1 MSNRRSVWL
10 LAGVGG
16 LAALL
21 TACGGGT
28 GAGGAGGAAT
38 TAAGGGASAGA
49 SAGASSGSGAA
60 AGVKEIKVIIA
71 EYSKDH
77 TAEFW
82 NAFAKTYEAKSGV
95 KLNLQIISWNDIDQ
109 QTSTMIQGGNPPDVL
124 NLNAYASYAK
134 DGLLYNSDEVLPAAT
149 KSELID
155 AFVKSGTYNGKM
167 YGFPDLSSARA
178 LFYNKDLF
186 AKAGIAN
193 PPKTWDE
200 FVADAKKLTALGN
213 GTVGYAQP
221 LGPEEA
227 QAEFSIWLVNNGGD
241 WKADGKWTIN
251 SAKNLETLQF
261 MKDLSVKDKVTQN
274 NPGKTNRTDGA
285 FPLFTS
291 GKAGMVVGFG
301 PLQGDLDTKF
311 KTINYGIAPM
321 PTKDGGPAQTYGVT
335 DYLMAFKK
343 PGNTEALKAFYELYY
358 SPDQSNTWIKAE
370 GFLPVTKSG
379 LTSFADNPK
388 LKVYLDTLPNVHLT
402 PTDDP
407 AWDKVKTAVQQNLG
421 AAVGP
426 SGDPKAVLDQL
437 QKTAEAG

>member
-1 MSNRRSVWL
+1 MIRK
-10 LAGVGG
+10 G
-16 LAALL
+16 LALL
-21 TACGGGT
+21 TCVSGLTLALAACGGGT
-28 GAGGAGGAAT
+28 GA
-38 TAAGGGASAGA
+38 S
-49 SAGASSGSGAA
+49 SSSSSGSAA
-60 AGVKEIKVIIA
+60 AAKEIKVVIA

-77 TAEFW
+77 TATFW
-82 NAFAKTYEAKSGV
+82 NAFAKTYEAKTGV

-109 QTSTMIQGGNPPDVL
+109 QSSTMVQTGNPPDVL

-134 DGLLYNSDEVLPAAT
+134 DGLLYSDADVLQADT
-149 KSELID
+149 KSQLID

-186 AKAGIAN
+186 TKAGIAA

-200 FVADAKKLTALGN
+200 FVTDAKKVTALGN

-221 LGPEEA
+221 LGPEES
-227 QAEFSIWLVNNGGD
+227 QAEFSIWLFNNGGT
-241 WKADGKWTIN
+241 WKSDGKWTIN
-251 SAKNLETLQF
+251 SAKNVETLQF
-261 MKDLSVKDKVTQN
+261 MKDLSAKDHVTQN

-301 PLQGDLDTKF
+301 PLQGDLDSKY
-311 KTINYGIAPM
+311 KNIHYAIAPM
-321 PTKDGGPAQTYGVT
+321 PTKDGSTPQTYGVT

-343 PGNTEALKAFYELYY
+343 AGNQEALKAFYQLYY
-358 SPDQSNTWIKAE
+358 SPDQSNTWIKSE

-379 LTSFADNPK
+379 LTSFASDPK

-421 AAVGP
+421 TAVGP
-426 SGDPKAVLDQL
+426 NGDPKAVLDQL
-437 QKTAEAG
+437 QKTAEAGA

>member
-1 MSNRRSVWL
+1 MIRRGRVL
-10 LAGVGG
+10 LACVGG
-16 LAALL
+16 LTLALA
-21 TACGGGT
+21 ACGGGT
-28 GAGGAGGAAT
+28 GANNAAP
-38 TAAGGGASAGA
+38 
-49 SAGASSGSGAA
+49 SGSGSA
-60 AGVKEIKVIIA
+60 VKEIKVVIA

-77 TAEFW
+77 TAAFW
-82 NAFAKTYEAKSGV
+82 NEFAKAYQAKSGV
-95 KLNLQIISWNDIDQ
+95 KMNLQIISWNDIDQ
-109 QTSTMIQGGNPPDVL
+109 QSSTMVQTGNPPDVL

-134 DGLLYNSDEVLPAAT
+134 DGLLYSDSDVLAADT
-149 KSELID
+149 KGQLID

-186 AKAGIAN
+186 TKAGIAN

-200 FVADAKKLTALGN
+200 FVADAQKITALGD
-213 GTVGYAQP
+213 GTIGYAQP

-227 QAEFSIWLVNNGGD
+227 QAEFSIWLFNNGGD

-251 SAKNLETLQF
+251 SAKNIETLQF
-261 MKDLSVKDKVTQN
+261 MKDLSAKYKVTQN

-301 PLQGDLDTKF
+301 PLQADLDAKF
-311 KTINYGIAPM
+311 PNVHYAIAPM
-321 PTKDGGPAQTYGVT
+321 PTKDGSAAQTYGVT

-343 PGNTEALKAFYELYY
+343 AGNQEALKAFYQLYY
-358 SPDQSNTWIKAE
+358 SPEQSNTWIKSE

-379 LTSFADNPK
+379 LTSFADNPA

-407 AWDKVKTAVQQNLG
+407 TWDKIKTAVQQNLG
-421 AAVGP
+421 TAVGP
-426 SGDPKAVLDQL
+426 AGDPKAVLDQL
-437 QKTAEAG
+437 QQTAQAGG